1 MVTDAAANPPAK
13 LFRFRIEKPPSID
26 ISPVRNSIQPAKIK
40 SDLKDLP
47 NSLSFVVRFR
57 IWFNQPPTP
66 NKFRNEGILKKF
78 PKPPA
83 APSKNKVNAIVL
95 SQRINIV
102 NIPIII
108 LLI

>member
-57 IWFNQPPTP
+57 I
-66 NKFRNEGILKKF
+66 
-78 PKPPA
+78 
-83 APSKNKVNAIVL
+83 
-95 SQRINIV
+95 
-102 NIPIII
+102 
-108 LLI
+108 